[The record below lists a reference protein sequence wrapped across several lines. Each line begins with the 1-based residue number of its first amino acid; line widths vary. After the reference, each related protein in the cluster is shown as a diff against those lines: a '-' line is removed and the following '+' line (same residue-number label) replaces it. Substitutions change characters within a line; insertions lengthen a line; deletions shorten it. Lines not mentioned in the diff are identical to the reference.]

1 MQRRPQSDERS
12 AHDDRSTDG
21 LNPQQRTAVE
31 HLVGPLLVFA
41 GAGTGKTRVITHRV
55 AKLIEQGVAPWHILA
70 VTFTNKA
77 ANEMRERIIQLVGP
91 AAGGVNVGTFHSQ
104 SLRIL
109 RRDFHRIGWESDF
122 SIYDATDQLR
132 AVKQAMTDL
141 EMPLTTVSP
150 QAVRNEIS
158 RAKDELGDA
167 A

>member
-1 MQRRPQSDERS
+1 MDRPPPSD
-12 AHDDRSTDG
+12 AHPKLGARSTDG
-21 LNPQQRTAVE
+21 LNPEQRAAVE

-55 AKLIEQGVAPWHILA
+55 ARLIAHGVAPWHLLA

-77 ANEMRERIIQLVGP
+77 ANEMRERIMHLVGP
-91 AAGGVNVGTFHSQ
+91 SAGGVNVGTFHSQ

-132 AVKQAMTDL
+132 AVKQAMSDL
-141 EMPLTTVSP
+141 SLPLTTISP
-150 QAVRNEIS
+150 CE
-158 RAKDELGDA
+158 G
-167 A
+167 